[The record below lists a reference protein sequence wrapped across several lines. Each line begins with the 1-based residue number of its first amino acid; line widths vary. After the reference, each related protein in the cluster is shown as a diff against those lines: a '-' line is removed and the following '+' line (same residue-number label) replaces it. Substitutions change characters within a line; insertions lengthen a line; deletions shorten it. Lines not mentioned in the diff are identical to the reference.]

1 MSIKDIE
8 NSIIERLKGTIQD
21 LHIEGFPEKPAEFK
35 LIHPKGAILVHY
47 QGSSYSEP
55 KSPGCI
61 FQERK
66 LEFSITVV
74 MRNLRTHEG
83 TYEYLDKVRDV
94 LTGFK
99 PENCGKMYPLK
110 EDFLAEDNGLWQY
123 GINFALTTNNIE
135 ADNDTNLVFLKRI
148 TLDDNFEERVVIE

>member
-1 MSIKDIE
+1 MIKQIE
-8 NSIIERLKGTIQD
+8 NQIIDRLKANIQE

-35 LIHPKGAILVHY
+35 LIHPKGAILIHY

-55 KSPGCI
+55 KSLGCVY
-61 FQERK
+61 QQRK

-83 TYEYLDKVRDV
+83 AYDYTDKVREI

-99 PENCGKMYPLK
+99 PENCEKMYPVK
-110 EDFLAEDNGLWQY
+110 EDFMSEDNGIWQY
-123 GINFALTTNNIE
+123 GINFATTATAIE
-135 ADNDTNLVFLKRI
+135 VDDIESETLPLFKEGNLDSEYK
-148 TLDDNFEERVVIE
+148 